1 MSFLFLANAPVVDES
16 VQAELSRL
24 EICGM
29 TLAGLGLLFFLGAAV
44 GLFRFPDFYTRMH
57 AAAREIRF
65 PAYSF
70 SWGSPSLPSM
80 TFPPQVGS

>member
-44 GLFRFPDFYTRMH
+44 GLFRFPDFYTRIH
-57 AAAREIRF
+57 AAGKGDTLSSLLILLQPSPGRSARN
-65 PAYSF
+65 
-70 SWGSPSLPSM
+70 SPLAD
-80 TFPPQVGS
+80 